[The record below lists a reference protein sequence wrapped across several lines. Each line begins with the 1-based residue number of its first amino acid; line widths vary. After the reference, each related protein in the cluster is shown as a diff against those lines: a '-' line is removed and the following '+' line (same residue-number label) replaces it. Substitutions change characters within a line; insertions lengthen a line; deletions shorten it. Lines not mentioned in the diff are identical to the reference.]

1 MRNVTEMLEELDGIY
16 NPTLRE
22 RMEQGVVSKI
32 IRTKKSFGMGLKK
45 DTIWTDQLANELHKP
60 VVRKF

>member
-32 IRTKKSFGMGLKK
+32 IRTNKSFGMGLKK

-60 VVRKF
+60 VVKKF